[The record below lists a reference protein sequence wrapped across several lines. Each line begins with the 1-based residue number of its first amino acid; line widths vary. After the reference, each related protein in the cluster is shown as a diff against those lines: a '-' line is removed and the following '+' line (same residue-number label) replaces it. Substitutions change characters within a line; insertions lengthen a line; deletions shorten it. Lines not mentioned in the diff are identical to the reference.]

1 MGRNGAAMI
10 GEIRSSCQ
18 VLKNSQ
24 PRQKFIR
31 LQIRRRVFTLIVASA
46 WCVYS
51 GWFGQHAVQANDFA
65 ELVLGQ
71 PVEAVLTEKEQHTYP
86 LALIAG
92 QYVEAAIEQRGVDV
106 TITLQAPDGKT
117 LAQFDA
123 DSRPLGRETA
133 AHIVNSTGTHRVL
146 VKTHAAN
153 LAAGHYVIQ
162 LVAVREA
169 TAQDQSLQEARSL
182 STDVQRLVTAG
193 KFTEAQPLAE
203 RALAKREQV
212 LSPTHPE
219 IATALSHLATILRNR
234 RELARAE
241 TLNNRALAI
250 AEATP
255 DPGHPDLAQIVSEM
269 GALAMTR
276 ADLVKAEP
284 FYLRALGIWEQTL
297 GPNHLHV
304 AKGLN
309 NLASVHGQRGNH
321 AKAEAALRRA
331 LAIREQALGP
341 DHPDLNV
348 TLILLGNV
356 HFMQKR
362 YDQAAPHYRR
372 VLRALDQAHAQANLQ
387 HLIPVLNNF
396 ASIHT
401 EQGEY
406 AQAESLYQRLQ
417 PLQEKTLEPNH
428 PQTLMTQFNLATLA
442 SYQGDFA
449 RAQRLHHHVLQ
460 TREKA
465 LGPDHPDVANSLRNL
480 ARVHAAQG
488 ELNSAITTLAKA
500 NEVIERNLAYNLTAG
515 SESAKRA
522 YLDTVAEETDRTIS
536 LHLRAAPQNAEAQ
549 RQALSVI
556 LQRKGRALDAVVDS
570 LATLRRR
577 ATPEDRTLL
586 DQLKTTR
593 TEIARLSLAGPPPRT
608 PLAEHRGRIK
618 ALEEKRELLEDQ
630 ISRRSAEFRAQTQP
644 VTLEAVQAAIPNGA
658 ALIEFAS
665 YRPFNAR
672 FTKQSE
678 AYSAPR
684 YVAYVLRRTGEPQA
698 VELGDQQTI
707 DATIERWRKA
717 LRDRRVVEV
726 KKLGRTVDRLV
737 MQPLRPLLGQ
747 ARRVLIAPDGA
758 LNLVPFAA
766 LVDGRNEYLIKRYH
780 FSYLTSGRDLLRL
793 QVKQPSRQNALVIAN
808 PDFGTSATTRQ
819 TERGLF
825 ARPVT
830 APAEGNTSI
839 LSVAFFPALPGTAG
853 EADALKDL
861 LPEAAIYSAH
871 QATET
876 QLKQANGPAI
886 LHVATHGFF
895 LSDDT
900 AGTRAAS
907 ADPSARL
914 RLENP
919 LLRSGLALAG
929 ANHLKGGADDGIFT
943 ALEAAGLDLWG
954 TRLVVLSA
962 CDTGVGEVKTGE
974 GVYGLRR
981 ALVLAGSET
990 QVMSLWPVSDAATRD
1005 LMIAYYRGLQ
1015 RGEARAAALHQVQL
1029 RMLERAE
1036 RGLTPDGRKQS
1047 ARHARDY
1054 SHPFYWASFIL
1065 SGEDATLDLQS
1076 GFQLSLR

>member
-1 MGRNGAAMI
+1 MS
-10 GEIRSSCQ
+10 GEIHRHCRVVTSP
-18 VLKNSQ
+18 Q
-24 PRQKFIR
+24 PAQKPVW
-31 LQIRRRVFTLIVASA
+31 LQMWRRKIIVAVLGVWLLLSSWVSSA
-46 WCVYS
+46 GLTALAS
-51 GWFGQHAVQANDFA
+51 DFA
-65 ELVLGQ
+65 ELILGQ
-71 PVEAVLTEKEQHTYP
+71 PVEAVLTEDEQHSYP
-86 LALIAG
+86 LTLTVG
-92 QYVEAAIEQRGVDV
+92 QYIEAVIEQRSVDIAV
-106 TITLQAPDGKT
+106 TLQAPDGK
-117 LAQFDA
+117 AVARFDA
-123 DSRPLGRETA
+123 DSRPRGRETA
-133 AHIVNSTGTHRVL
+133 AHIVNAGGTYRLL
-146 VKTHAAN
+146 VKTHATN
-153 LAAGHYVIQ
+153 LAAGQYMIQ

-169 TAQDQSLQEARSL
+169 TAQDRTLQEARAL
-182 STDVQRLVTAG
+182 SAEAQRLINAG

-203 RALAKREQV
+203 RALATREQE
-212 LSPTHPE
+212 LGPTHPE
-219 IATALSHLATILRNR
+219 TATALTHLATILRNR
-234 RELARAE
+234 RELAQAE
-241 TLNNRALAI
+241 TLNYRALAI

-255 DPGHPDLAQIVSEM
+255 APGHPDLAQIVSEM

-284 FYLRALGIWEQTL
+284 FYQRALGIWEQTL
-297 GPNHLHV
+297 GPRHLHV

-331 LAIREQALGP
+331 LAIREQALGL

-362 YDQAAPHYRR
+362 YDQAAPHYQRA
-372 VLRALDQAHAQANLQ
+372 LRALDQAPAHANPQ
-387 HLIPVLNNF
+387 HLIPVLNNL

-406 AQAESLYQRLQ
+406 AQAESLYQRLH

-442 SYQGDFA
+442 AYQGDFA
-449 RAQRLHHHVLQ
+449 RARQLHHHVLQ
-460 TREKA
+460 AREKA
-465 LGPDHPDVANSLRNL
+465 LGPDHPDVANSWRNL
-480 ARVHAAQG
+480 ARAHTAQG
-488 ELNSAITTLAKA
+488 ELNAAITTLAKA

-536 LHLRAAPQNAEAQ
+536 LHLRAAPQNIEAQ

-556 LQRKGRALDAVVDS
+556 LQRKGRALDAIVDS
-570 LATLRRR
+570 LANLHRR
-577 ATPEDRTLL
+577 ATPEDRALL
-586 DQLKTTR
+586 DHLKTTR
-593 TEIARLSLAGPPPRT
+593 TEIARWSLAGPPPRT
-608 PLAEHRGRIK
+608 PLSAHRARIK
-618 ALEEKRELLEDQ
+618 VLEEQRELLEDQ
-630 ISRRSAEFRAQTQP
+630 ISRRSAEFRAQTQT
-644 VTLEAVQAAIPNGA
+644 VTLDAVQSAIPREA

-678 AYSAPR
+678 AYGAPR

-698 VELGDQQTI
+698 VELGDQQMI
-707 DATIERWRKA
+707 DAAIERWRKA
-717 LRDRRVVEV
+717 LRDRHVTEV
-726 KKLGRTVDRLV
+726 KKLGRAVDRLV
-737 MQPLRPLLGQ
+737 MQPLRSLLGQ
-747 ARRVLIAPDGA
+747 TRRVLIAPDGA

-808 PDFGTSATTRQ
+808 PDFGPSATTAGQ
-819 TERGLF
+819 TERGLV

-830 APAEGNTSI
+830 VPAEGNTSI
-839 LSVAFFPALPGTAG
+839 LSIAFFPALPGTAG
-853 EADALKDL
+853 EANALKDL

-871 QATET
+871 QATES

-895 LSDDT
+895 LPDAAT
-900 AGTRAAS
+900 GRHAAS
-907 ADPSARL
+907 ADLSTGL

-990 QVMSLWPVSDAATRD
+990 QVMSLWPVSDVVTRD

-1029 RMLERAE
+1029 RLLERAE

-1047 ARHARDY
+1047 AQQARDY

-1065 SGEDATLDLQS
+1065 SGEDAPLDSQS

>member
-1 MGRNGAAMI
+1 MVI
-10 GEIRSSCQ
+10 GEIRKSSR
-18 VLKNSQ
+18 LLNSFQ
-24 PRQKFIR
+24 PIQKTIR
-31 LQIRRRVFTLIVASA
+31 AQAWRRVFALVALTGWIASGNGVGWAKLSA
-46 WCVYS
+46 PT
-51 GWFGQHAVQANDFA
+51 HDFA
-65 ELVLGQ
+65 ELILGQ
-71 PVEAVLTEKEQHTYP
+71 PVEAVLTENEQHSYP
-86 LALIAG
+86 LTLTAG

-106 TITLQAPDGKT
+106 AVTLQAPDGKA
-117 LAQFDA
+117 LAQFDT
-123 DSRPLGRETA
+123 DSRPRGRETV
-133 AHIVNSTGTHRVL
+133 AHIVNAAGTYRL
-146 VKTHAAN
+146 LIKTHTAN
-153 LAAGHYVIQ
+153 LAAGQYVIQ

-169 TAQDQSLQEARSL
+169 TAQDQSLQEARAL
-182 STDVQRLVTAG
+182 SVEVQRLITAG
-193 KFTEAQPLAE
+193 KFSEAQPLAE
-203 RALAKREQV
+203 RALAGREQV
-212 LSPTHPE
+212 LGPKHLET
-219 IATALSHLATILRNR
+219 ATALTHLATILRNR

-241 TLNNRALAI
+241 TLNARALAI

-284 FYLRALGIWEQTL
+284 FYQRALGIWEQTL
-297 GPNHLHV
+297 GLNHLHV

-309 NLASVHGQRGNH
+309 NLAAVHGQRGNH

-331 LAIREQALGP
+331 LAIREQALGA

-356 HFMQKR
+356 HFVQKR
-362 YDQAAPHYRR
+362 YDQAAPHYQR
-372 VLRALDQAHAQANLQ
+372 VLRVLDQAPAQANPQ
-387 HLIPVLNNF
+387 HLIPVLNNL

-401 EQGEY
+401 ELGEY

-417 PLQEKTLEPNH
+417 PLQEKTLETNH

-449 RAQRLHHHVLQ
+449 RAQQLHHQVLQ
-460 TREKA
+460 AREKA
-465 LGPDHPDVANSLRNL
+465 LGADHPDVANSLRNL
-480 ARVHAAQG
+480 ARVHTAQG

-522 YLDTVAEETDRTIS
+522 YLDTVAEETDRTVS
-536 LHLRAAPQNAEAQ
+536 LHLRAAPQNTEAQ
-549 RQALSVI
+549 RQALSVL
-556 LQRKGRALDAVVDS
+556 LQRKGRALDAMVDS

-577 ATPEDRTLL
+577 ATPEDRALL
-586 DQLKTTR
+586 DQLKATR

-608 PLAEHRGRIK
+608 PLVEHRARIK

-644 VTLEAVQAAIPNGA
+644 ITLEAVQAAIPNGA

-678 AYSAPR
+678 AYGAPR
-684 YVAYVLRRTGEPQA
+684 YVAYVLRRTGEIQA
-698 VELGDQQTI
+698 LELGDQQTI
-707 DATIERWRKA
+707 DAAIERWRKA

-726 KKLGRTVDRLV
+726 KKLGRAVDRLV
-737 MQPLRPLLGQ
+737 MQPVRPLLGQ
-747 ARRVLIAPDGA
+747 TRRVLIAPDGA

-808 PDFGTSATTRQ
+808 PDFGTSATTTGQ
-819 TERGLF
+819 TARGLI

-830 APAEGNTSI
+830 APAEGDTSI

-853 EADALKDL
+853 EASALKDL

-876 QLKQANGPAI
+876 QLKQANGPAL

-895 LSDDT
+895 LPDAA
-900 AGTRAAS
+900 AGTRSAS
-907 ADPSARL
+907 ADPAARL

-990 QVMSLWPVSDAATRD
+990 QVMSLWPVSDAVTRD

-1047 ARHARDY
+1047 AQHERDY

-1065 SGEDATLDLQS
+1065 SGEDAILDMQS